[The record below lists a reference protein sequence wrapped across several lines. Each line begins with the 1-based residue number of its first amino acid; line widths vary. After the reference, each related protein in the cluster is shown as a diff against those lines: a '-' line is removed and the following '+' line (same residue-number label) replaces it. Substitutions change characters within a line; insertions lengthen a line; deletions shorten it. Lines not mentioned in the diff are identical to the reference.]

1 MLATVDVHFAAM
13 GLLEQIVDV
22 LGYDIDDFDL
32 QRFFLRDRYAFPY
45 RLNRPLG
52 ITAALLRDALGERGS
67 EVFDLLILSRMKSS
81 TAGLMVPSIEIR
93 STWGVEAS
101 FDCANTD
108 APATSN
114 ERQK

>member
-32 QRFFLRDRYAFPY
+32 QRFFLRDRYAFPH

-67 EVFDLLILSRMKSS
+67 EVFDLLAHHAFDFLAAASHRVGRTDIGSRGHCRNMRRHGDEH
-81 TAGLMVPSIEIR
+81 T
-93 STWGVEAS
+93 
-101 FDCANTD
+101 C
-108 APATSN
+108 
-114 ERQK
+114 